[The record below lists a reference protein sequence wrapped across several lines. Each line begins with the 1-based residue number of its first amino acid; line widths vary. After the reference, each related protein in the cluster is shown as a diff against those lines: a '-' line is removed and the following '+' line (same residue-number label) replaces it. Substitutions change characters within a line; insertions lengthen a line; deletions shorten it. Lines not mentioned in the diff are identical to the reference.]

1 MNRPIYLDYAATT
14 PVDPWVAEKM
24 WQHLTT
30 DGEFGNPAS
39 HTHSYGWFAQTAVE
53 EARTQLA
60 ALVNA
65 NADDIIWTSGATES
79 NNLAIKGAAHYYQ
92 KKGRHIVTVKTEHR
106 AVLDVCRQLVQEGF
120 EITYLDTQ
128 PNGLLDHDKVA
139 AALRDDTLLLSVM
152 HVNNEIGVI
161 QDIKALGDL
170 TRSRGI
176 LLHVDAAQ
184 SLGKVA
190 IDLAALKVDL
200 MSFSAH
206 KCYGPKGVGA
216 LYIGRRPRV
225 RLQTQ
230 LHGGGQ
236 ERGLRA
242 GTLATH
248 QIVAMGEACRLV
260 KQTMESE
267 NRRIRGLRDRLWQ
280 SLQDLQE
287 IYLNG
292 DLNQSVSGILNVSV
306 NFVDGE
312 ALLMDLAEQLA
323 VSSGSACTSATQQGS
338 HVLRALGRSETL
350 ARSAIRFSLG
360 RFTTLAEIEAAS
372 ACVHQAIHRLRAL
385 SPLWEE
391 YQKGTDLAGLEN
403 LSVQPHL

>member
-1 MNRPIYLDYAATT
+1 
-14 PVDPWVAEKM
+14 
-24 WQHLTT
+24 
-30 DGEFGNPAS
+30 
-39 HTHSYGWFAQTAVE
+39 
-53 EARTQLA
+53 
-60 ALVNA
+60 
-65 NADDIIWTSGATES
+65 
-79 NNLAIKGAAHYYQ
+79 
-92 KKGRHIVTVKTEHR
+92 
-106 AVLDVCRQLVQEGF
+106 
-120 EITYLDTQ
+120 
-128 PNGLLDHDKVA
+128 
-139 AALRDDTLLLSVM
+139 M

>member
-1 MNRPIYLDYAATT
+1 MQYPIYLDYAATT
-14 PVDPWVAEKM
+14 PVDPKVAEKM
-24 WQHLTT
+24 GQHLTLE
-30 DGEFGNPAS
+30 GQFGNPAS
-39 HTHSYGWFAQTAVE
+39 HSHPYGWSGKAAVE
-53 EARTQLA
+53 EARAHVA

-65 NADDIIWTSGATES
+65 NPDDIIWTSGATES

-106 AVLDVCRQLVQEGF
+106 AVLDVCRHLTQEGYD
-120 EITYLDTQ
+120 ITYLDTQ
-128 PNGLLDHDKVA
+128 PNGLLHHDTVA
-139 AALRDDTLLLSVM
+139 AALRDDTILVSVM

-161 QDIKALGDL
+161 QDIKTLADL
-170 TRSRGI
+170 TRSRGV

-190 IDLAALKVDL
+190 IDLAALQVDL

-206 KCYGPKGVGA
+206 KLYGPKGVGA
-216 LYIGRRPRV
+216 LYVGRRPRV
-225 RLQTQ
+225 RLQAQ

-248 QIVAMGEACRLV
+248 QIVGMGEACRLA
-260 KQTMESE
+260 KQTLETE
-267 NRRIRGLRDRLWQ
+267 NRRIRELRDRLWR
-280 SLQDLQE
+280 SLQDLE
-287 IYLNG
+287 EVYLNG
-292 DLNQSVSGILNVSV
+292 DLNQGVSGILNVSI
-306 NFVDGE
+306 NFVNGE

-323 VSSGSACTSATQQGS
+323 VSSGSACTSASQEGS
-338 HVLRALGRSETL
+338 HVLRALGRSEPL

-360 RFTTLAEIEAAS
+360 RFTTPAEIDVAS

-385 SPLWEE
+385 SPLWDS
-391 YQKGTDLAGLEN
+391 YQRGTEPAGLEN
-403 LSVQPHL
+403 SWANPHL